1 MSAYFTKKKKKN
13 QFFHKQAILCSLI
26 SYLLSL
32 ISHFSFLRSPFSP
45 ITHHL
50 PPITNIS
57 SLTFM
62 GSIILLIK
70 IGQPACS
77 TLFSSAVSE
86 YYYLRINFERT
97 RLVRRIEGLSSAVI
111 LFTLNPTPYTLFFI
125 NISTR
130 VLVIFVTSIGLA
142 MWAFIP
148 DSFAF

>member
-1 MSAYFTKKKKKN
+1 MPNNSQT
-13 QFFHKQAILCSLI
+13 
-26 SYLLSL
+26 SL

-62 GSIILLIK
+62 GSITLFIR

-97 RLVRRIEGLSSAVI
+97 SLVRRIEGLSSAVI

-130 VLVIFVTSIGLA
+130 VLVILATSMGLA
-142 MWAFIP
+142 M
-148 DSFAF
+148 